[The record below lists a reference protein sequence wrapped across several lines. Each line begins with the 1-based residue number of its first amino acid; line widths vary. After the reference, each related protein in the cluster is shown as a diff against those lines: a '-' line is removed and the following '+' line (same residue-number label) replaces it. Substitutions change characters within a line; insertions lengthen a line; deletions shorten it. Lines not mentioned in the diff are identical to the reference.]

1 MNRRLLLASCLL
13 LAGCA
18 VGAWWTLSFIAHN
31 TLTATFQGKTY
42 ELLHPHY
49 LALGWLFPLLWF
61 GLRFSLTDLPLAQ
74 RALVWLA
81 RGSVLVLLSLALARP
96 FTKDHSHTVAAAFL
110 VDVSDSVTDAA
121 IADALTSIRGHL
133 EQAPVDS
140 EVYLIS
146 FADRPDL
153 YALPTKP
160 ELARAALPSVAA
172 LRRGSRDSQR
182 STSATNIQ
190 AALQLAYGVLPS
202 STLKRVLVYSDGAET
217 LGDVAAEAGR
227 AREFGITVF
236 AQPYAVPPPPEVA
249 VRDLHVPDKIT
260 IGETFKVE
268 TRIYATQPTKARLQL
283 YQDTTLNGLDGAR
296 EVELAKGENTFEFP
310 SVVRLGGEVT
320 YRLVLTPL
328 GEDKFK
334 ENNTYSVKADV
345 PGRPMVLYVEGQ
357 PQRASYLASALTA
370 QQFDVDVRPASA
382 FPTSVGE
389 LGRYDF
395 VILSDVPANQVS
407 AGSQQAIEGY
417 LRDLGGG
424 FLFAGGAAGYSLGG
438 WQHTPLARVLP
449 VDMDAPQHKETPSVA
464 MALVIDR
471 SASMEGLPLQMAK
484 AACRATVE
492 TLRDDDL
499 VEIIAFDTE
508 PTRYVKLQPARYNTR
523 IQNDIS
529 RIQHAGGTNFF
540 PALDMAYQDISVA
553 QARKKH
559 VILLTDGR
567 AETQGVRDLVQAMLA
582 ESITVTTV
590 ALGSDADTDLLR
602 MIAETGGGRFHF
614 APDPNSLPR
623 IFTHETEMLTRST
636 SIQDWFPV
644 VQTGNADFLKGIAVN
659 TAPLLHGY
667 VATQMKPTPAQELLA
682 TDTGD
687 PILARTRIGLGHSLA
702 WTSDVKNA
710 WAVEWLRWP
719 AFSTFWGQ
727 LVREHM
733 RKKSHRELDMK
744 LSLVNN
750 QLTATVDAFD
760 DREQFANNLRATL
773 TLEGAESSNAQTTYP
788 MRQVAPGR
796 YQSVI
801 NLDTY
806 GTFILRGEYYRE
818 NDNGEFVRMGDS
830 FGHVSNPYPV
840 EYQTVEGDV
849 ERLEAAALAG
859 GGSLNPTPVD
869 VYDTHGKS
877 IETLKYHWQHVLAL
891 ALAMMG
897 LDLLLRRVRLFDRGF
912 R

>member
-1 MNRRLLLASCLL
+1 MNRRLLFASCLL

-18 VGAWWTLSFIAHN
+18 IGAWWTLSFTSQN
-31 TLTATFQGKTY
+31 TVAATLQGRTY

-61 GLRFSLTDLPLAQ
+61 GLRLSLTDLPLIQ

-81 RGSVLVLLSLALARP
+81 RGAVLVLLSLALARP
-96 FTKDHSHTVAAAFL
+96 FTKDHSQAVATAFL
-110 VDVSDSVTDAA
+110 IDVSDSVTDAA
-121 IADALTSIRGHL
+121 ISAALTSVRSHL
-133 EQAPVDS
+133 EQAPANT
-140 EVYLIS
+140 EVHLIS
-146 FADRPDL
+146 FAERPEL
-153 YALPTKP
+153 HALPSRP
-160 ELARAALPSVAA
+160 ELAREALPSNEL
-172 LRRGSRDSQR
+172 LRRGSRGAAR

-202 STLKRVLVYSDGAET
+202 STIKRVLVYSDGAET

-227 AREFGITVF
+227 AREFGVTVF
-236 AQPYAVPPPPEVA
+236 THPYTAPPPGEIA
-249 VRDLHVPDKIT
+249 VRELHVPDKVT

-268 TRIYATQPTKARLQL
+268 ARIYATQQTKARLQL
-283 YQDTTLNGLDGAR
+283 YQDATLNGLSGTR

-310 SVVRLGGEVT
+310 SVVRIGGEVT
-320 YRLVLTPL
+320 YRLVVTPL

-334 ENNTYSVKADV
+334 ENNTYSVKAEV
-345 PGRPMVLYVEGQ
+345 PGRPLVLYVEGQ

-395 VILSDVPANQVS
+395 VILSDVPASQIS
-407 AGSQQAIEGY
+407 ASSQAAIEGY

-424 FLFAGGAAGYSLGG
+424 FLFAGGAVGYSLGG
-438 WQHTPLARVLP
+438 WQQTPLARVLP
-449 VDMDAPQHKETPSVA
+449 VDMDAPQHKEMPSVA

-567 AETQGVRDLVQAMLA
+567 AESHGVRDLVQAMLA

-590 ALGSDADTDLLR
+590 GLGSDTDTDLLR

-623 IFTHETEMLTRST
+623 IFTHETEMITRST
-636 SIQDWFPV
+636 SVQEWFPV

-667 VATQMKPTPAQELLA
+667 VATQMKPRPAQELLA

-733 RKKSHRELDMK
+733 RKKSHRELDMQ

-760 DREQFANNLRATL
+760 EQEQFANNLRATL
-773 TLEGAESSNAQTTYP
+773 TLKGAESSKAVSSYP

-806 GTFILRGEYYRE
+806 GTFTLRGEYYRE
-818 NDNGEFVRMGDS
+818 NENGEFVRMGDS

-840 EYQTVEGDV
+840 EYQSVEGDL

-859 GGSLNPTPVD
+859 GGSISPTAAEL
-869 VYDTHGKS
+869 YDAKGTS
-877 IETLKYHWQHVLAL
+877 IETLEYYWQHVLAL

-912 R
+912 S